1 MFPFNSRPDSGV
13 STLTAYK
20 RGPSADR
27 GGINAAL
34 SNPTLVTSQI
44 SLQSNVTT
52 SLPLLIRP
60 WSQGWEQKFNVGSI
74 IFVHKSNEDKRMST
88 GLDIPC
94 LNYILQQANRVV
106 GRQNYNLENNDMY
119 EEVPQEKEDWSKYE
133 LTQDN
138 FKFGFFGVIR
148 NDMMADSTLQKLYNL
163 DVFGRTMV
171 ANIFSHE
178 KLKRSDKVGLAV
190 VLMKTTQVY
199 SFFEHPDGS
208 RVPNIVT
215 AEYSLQVIGTKDGL
229 LCGYSSKP
237 SAEHPH
243 GKNNVGP
250 DKEVVRILRMIPL
263 GVVSHAVAKVPS
275 LGQIKAALR
284 NQDKF
289 TNLPRIEVLLN

>member
-60 WSQGWEQKFNVGSI
+60 WSQGWEQKFN
-74 IFVHKSNEDKRMST
+74 
-88 GLDIPC
+88 
-94 LNYILQQANRVV
+94 
-106 GRQNYNLENNDMY
+106 LENNDMY
-119 EEVPQEKEDWSKYE
+119 EEVPQEKGDWSKYE

-243 GKNNVGP
+243 GKNDVGP

>member
-27 GGINAAL
+27 GGIDAAL

-74 IFVHKSNEDKRMST
+74 IFVHKSGEDKRMST

-94 LNYILQQANRVV
+94 LNYILQQANRSV

-119 EEVPQEKEDWSKYE
+119 DAIPQDPTGHKKFE
-133 LTQDN
+133 LTMGN

-171 ANIFSHE
+171 ANIFSE
-178 KLKRSDKVGLAV
+178 QKLKRSDKVGLAV
-190 VLMKTTQVY
+190 VLMNTDKAY
-199 SFFEHPDGS
+199 SFFEQPDGS
-208 RVPNIVT
+208 RIPNIVT
-215 AEYSLQVIGTKDGL
+215 GSYSLQVIGTKDGL
-229 LCGYSSKP
+229 LCGYSDKP
-237 SAEHPH
+237 SKDNPH
-243 GKNNVGP
+243 GKNNVG
-250 DKEVVRILRMIPL
+250 DDQTVVRILRMIPL

>member
-27 GGINAAL
+27 GGIDAAL

-74 IFVHKSNEDKRMST
+74 IFVHKSGEDKRMST

-94 LNYILQQANRVV
+94 LNYILQQANRSV

-119 EEVPQEKEDWSKYE
+119 DAIPQDPTGHKKFE
-133 LTQDN
+133 LTMGN

-171 ANIFSHE
+171 ANIFSE
-178 KLKRSDKVGLAV
+178 QKLKRSDKVGLAV
-190 VLMKTTQVY
+190 VLMNTDKAY
-199 SFFEHPDGS
+199 SFFEQPDGS
-208 RVPNIVT
+208 RIPNIVT
-215 AEYSLQVIGTKDGL
+215 GSYLLQVID
-229 LCGYSSKP
+229 
-237 SAEHPH
+237 
-243 GKNNVGP
+243 
-250 DKEVVRILRMIPL
+250 
-263 GVVSHAVAKVPS
+263 
-275 LGQIKAALR
+275 
-284 NQDKF
+284 
-289 TNLPRIEVLLN
+289 TNDRL

>member
-13 STLTAYK
+13 STLTPYK

-94 LNYILQQANRVV
+94 LNYILHQANRTV

-119 EEVPQEKEDWSKYE
+119 EEVPQSAADWKNFE
-133 LTQDN
+133 LTKAN

-171 ANIFSHE
+171 ANIFSE
-178 KLKRSDKVGLAV
+178 QKLKRHDEVGLAI
-190 VLMKTTQVY
+190 VLMKTSGVY
-199 SFFEHPDGS
+199 SFFEQPDGS
-208 RVPNIVT
+208 RIPNIVT
-215 AEYSLQVIGTKDGL
+215 NDYSLQVIGTKDGL
-229 LCGYSSKP
+229 LCGHSEKP
-237 SAEHPH
+237 SKANPH
-243 GKNNVGP
+243 GKNNVGEGN
-250 DKEVVRILRMIPL
+250 DVVRILRMIPL
-263 GVVSHAVAKVPS
+263 GTVSHAVAKVPS

>member
-1 MFPFNSRPDSGV
+1 V

-27 GGINAAL
+27 GGIDAAL

-74 IFVHKSNEDKRMST
+74 IFVHKSGEDKRMST

-94 LNYILQQANRVV
+94 LNYILQQANRSV

-119 EEVPQEKEDWSKYE
+119 DAIPQETEDHKNFE
-133 LTQDN
+133 LTMGN

-171 ANIFSHE
+171 ANIFSE
-178 KLKRSDKVGLAV
+178 QKLKRSDKVGLAV
-190 VLMKTTQVY
+190 VLMNTDKAY
-199 SFFEHPDGS
+199 SFFEQPDGS
-208 RVPNIVT
+208 RIPNIVT
-215 AEYSLQVIGTKDGL
+215 GSYSLQVIGTKDGL
-229 LCGYSSKP
+229 LCGYSDKP
-237 SAEHPH
+237 SKDNPH
-243 GKNNVGP
+243 GKNNVG
-250 DKEVVRILRMIPL
+250 DDQTVVRILRMIPL